1 MKAAILLDEGNIRS
15 YGASMP
21 EDWEPVFLGNRPS
34 DPETLAK
41 TDAEAI
47 LTDPMLPITA
57 DMIRALPKLKIIQS
71 FGVGYNRIALAAA
84 KEAGV
89 YVCNSPGVNAEAV
102 AEQTVLLILA
112 SLRHFH
118 EAERYVYAAKQGEY
132 KKNCFG
138 AALTELSEC
147 SVGLLGFGAIGRETA
162 KRLAPFG
169 CRIYYNKR
177 RPLSPE
183 EAFPAEYRSKEDIL
197 RTCDIISLHMPVTAE
212 TTNIINDETLNLIKE
227 GAILINTA
235 RGELVDQ
242 EAVCRALTSGRLG
255 FFAAD
260 TLAPEP
266 VQPDNPIINLP
277 ETLRNRMALSPHIGG
292 ITRNTFIRSYAMDYA
307 NIQKAMSGERPD
319 HIVNGL

>member
-1 MKAAILLDEGNIRS
+1 MKAAVLLDEDNIRS
-15 YGASMP
+15 YGAGMP
-21 EDWEPVFLGNRPS
+21 ENWEPVFLGNRPS
-34 DPETLAK
+34 DPETMAK
-41 TDAEAI
+41 TGAEAI

-57 DMIRALPKLKIIQS
+57 EMIRAMPKLKIIQS
-71 FGVGYNRIALAAA
+71 FGVGYNRIDLEEAR
-84 KEAGV
+84 EAGV

-118 EAERYVYAAKQGEY
+118 EAEAHVYAARQGEY
-132 KKNCFG
+132 KKKCFG
-138 AALTELSEC
+138 AALKELSEC
-147 SVGLLGFGAIGRETA
+147 RVGLLGFGAIGKETA

-169 CRIYYNKR
+169 CRIFYHKR
-177 RPLSPE
+177 TPITGDLGFEAELMSRE
-183 EAFPAEYRSKEDIL
+183 EIL
-197 RTCDIISLHMPVTAE
+197 KTCNIISLHMPVTAE
-212 TTNIINDETLNLIKE
+212 TTHVINEETLAMMQP
-227 GAILINTA
+227 GAILVNTA

-242 EAVCRALTSGRLG
+242 EAVCRALESGRLG

-277 ETLRNRMALSPHIGG
+277 EALRNRMALSPHIGG

-307 NIQKAMSGERPD
+307 NIQKAMAGERPD

>member
-1 MKAAILLDEGNIRS
+1 MKIAVLLDEGNIKS
-15 YGASMP
+15 YGAGMP
-21 EDWEPVFLGNRPS
+21 DSWEPVFLGNRPS
-34 DPETLAK
+34 DPDTLAK
-41 TDAEAI
+41 TGAEAI

-57 DMIRALPKLKIIQS
+57 DMIRALPDLKIIQS
-71 FGVGYNRIALAAA
+71 FGVGYNRIDLEAA
-84 KEAGV
+84 KEAGI

-102 AEQTVLLILA
+102 AEQAVLLILA

-118 EAERYVYAAKQGEY
+118 EAESYVYAARQGEY

-138 AALTELSEC
+138 TALTELSEC
-147 SVGLLGFGAIGRETA
+147 SVGLLGFGAIGQETA

-169 CRIYYNKR
+169 CRIFYNKR

-183 EAFPAEYRSKEDIL
+183 EVFPAVYKSKEEIL
-197 RTCDIISLHMPVTAE
+197 RECDIISLHMPVTAE
-212 TTNIINDETLNLIKE
+212 TTNIINDETLGLMKK
-227 GAILINTA
+227 GAVLVNTA

-242 EAVCRALTSGRLG
+242 EAVCHALRSGQLG
-255 FFAAD
+255 YFAAD

-277 ETLRNRMALSPHIGG
+277 EDLRNRMALSPHIGG

-307 NIQKAMSGERPD
+307 NIRRAFNGEKPQ